1 MKLFSSAH
9 GRVKHSCFTLIELL
23 VVIAIIA
30 ILAAILLPALQKAR
44 ERGKASNCMS
54 NLKQLGVAGMNYS
67 NDYDG
72 HVIPVEVPGF
82 DAKGNPIGKKWY
94 DLLYD
99 FKYAASICSRVG
111 TEGEVAATPLCPS
124 AMHLEGKV
132 RISSGTMMRYW
143 DDNGKVGDHNQHG
156 NYGKSDYLG
165 AFIRNGGRQWMG
177 QKVNQ
182 FRWPAKKFAFADA
195 TRAVMGDSMN
205 YWGKSPVNDNSQ
217 DYNGL
222 LWLAHGRTIQYVGI
236 DGHAERFPFIDGGVR
251 IEITNI
257 GKIKAAEVHL
267 RGRTFRGPA
276 ESY

>member
-1 MKLFSSAH
+1 MKSFKFDY
-9 GRVKHSCFTLIELL
+9 GQVKRTRFTLIELL

-54 NLKQLGVAGMNYS
+54 NLKQLGTAGMNYS

-82 DAKGNPIGKKWY
+82 DVKGNPIGKKWY
-94 DLLYD
+94 NLLYD
-99 FKYAASICSRVG
+99 FKYASSICSRVG

-124 AMHLEGKV
+124 SMHLEGKIK
-132 RISSGTMMRYW
+132 ISNGVMMRYW
-143 DDNGKVGDHNQHG
+143 NDKGEVGDHNQHG

-165 AFIRNGGRQWMG
+165 AFIRAGGRQWMG

-182 FRWPAKKFAFADA
+182 IRWPAKKFAFADA

-205 YWGKSPVNDNSQ
+205 YWGDAVNSETQ
-217 DYNGL
+217 SYNGL
-222 LWLAHGRTIQYVGI
+222 LWRAHNRAVQYVGI
-236 DGHAERFPFIDGGVR
+236 DGHAERFNWIDGGVR
-251 IEITNI
+251 IEIPNI
-257 GKIKAAEVHL
+257 GKIKAVEVYL
-267 RGRTFRGPA
+267 RGRTFRGAA